1 MPVSNEGPDFLLFR
15 VEGFDKL
22 INIKGIR
29 KNMIIMWNIRMIIGC
44 FRIRVELNWV
54 LNWKERVRIIIVDK
68 K

>member
-29 KNMIIMWNIRMIIGC
+29 KNMIIM
-44 FRIRVELNWV
+44 
-54 LNWKERVRIIIVDK
+54 
-68 K
+68 